1 MLQLLTA
8 VALCASKASG
18 MTMSPTFVMTGSS
31 ELRTTLCVVIFASA
45 AISTTT
51 NELDELAPLHPPSRI
66 MNQMHRHPITTRVAT
81 IGAVHAPV
89 RIAAV
94 AAAAAEASTRAAVEG
109 SERSTE
115 SVPERFVFTAVA
127 RRMFCPLVPANAVC
141 VFPLVSSCSPAVAPP
156 ALASAVTV
164 TLLGIAAVFKYNHN
178 KVRRE
183 SSQKCAKS
191 K

>member
-8 VALCASKASG
+8 VALCASKASE
-18 MTMSPTFVMTGSS
+18 MTISPTFVMKGGS
-31 ELRTTLCVVIFASA
+31 ELRSTLCVVIFASA

-89 RIAAV
+89 RIDAV
-94 AAAAAEASTRAAVEG
+94 AAAAAEASTRAAD
-109 SERSTE
+109 
-115 SVPERFVFTAVA
+115 RFVFNAVA
-127 RRMFCPLVPANAVC
+127 MFCPLVAADAVC
-141 VFPLVSSCSPAVAPP
+141 IFPLASSCFLAVVSP

-164 TLLGIAAVFKYNHN
+164 MLHRIGAVF
-178 KVRRE
+178 
-183 SSQKCAKS
+183 QK
-191 K
+191 